1 MLFATFAFWEN
12 MLHYCRVMKMMDYKK
27 KSEFGIFV
35 SYAKKHK
42 GLFILDMFCAL
53 LVALIDL
60 AFPFVSRWCMNTLI
74 PQGAW
79 SVFWS
84 IIAAVVGFYIL
95 RSVFLYIVWYWGH
108 QFGVRIETEMRRDL
122 FCHMQKLS
130 FGFYDKNRTGHL
142 LSRLTT
148 DLFDIIELAHHGP
161 EDVFISVVTIVG
173 ALVVMFVIQWKLAL
187 VLAVMVPILLIVVF
201 WSRKSMRDAAREVKQ
216 TNAVNNAAYESGISG
231 MRTAKAFGNE
241 EQELEKFDVANNGY
255 RQAKF
260 RYHHAM
266 GKFNAVMEFFL
277 CTLAV
282 AVIAVGGA
290 LIMDGSMDAVDLITF
305 SLYVASFVSPVRRLT
320 NTFELLANGTAG
332 LHRFTELMRT
342 EPAITDAED
351 AVEVTRVQGQIDF
364 DHVDF
369 AYREGCEALQ
379 DVSLHI
385 APGET
390 VALVGASGGGKTTL
404 SQLIPRFYDVSAGSV
419 SLDGTDVRRITQKS
433 LHKNIGIVQQ
443 EVFLFA
449 DTIAENIRCG
459 RPNATDEEVAQAAKL
474 AELYDDIMAMPDG
487 FDTFVGE
494 RGTRLSGGQR
504 QRISIARI
512 FLKDPAVLI
521 LDEATS
527 ALDSVTEAK
536 LQKTFDRLSR
546 GRTTLVIAHRL
557 STVRQADRIAVIED
571 GQIKELGRHE
581 ELMAKGGIYAA
592 LVQTQKL
599 QA

>member
-1 MLFATFAFWEN
+1 MI
-12 MLHYCRVMKMMDYKK
+12 DYNK
-27 KSEFGIFV
+27 KSEFGIFLH
-35 SYAKKHK
+35 YAKRHK
-42 GLFILDMFCAL
+42 GLFFLDMFCAL
-53 LVALIDL
+53 VVALIDL
-60 AFPFVSRWCMNTLI
+60 AFPFVSRWSMNTLL
-74 PQGAW
+74 PEGAW
-79 SVFWS
+79 RLFWT
-84 IIAAVVGFYIL
+84 IMVLVVVSYVL
-95 RSVFLYIVWYWGH
+95 RSVFLFIVWYWGH
-108 QFGVRIETEMRRDL
+108 QFGVKIETEMRRDL
-122 FCHMQKLS
+122 FCHLQKLS
-130 FGFYDKNRTGHL
+130 FGFYDKNRTGSL

-161 EDVFISVVTIVG
+161 EDVFISTVTIVG
-173 ALVVMFVIQWKLAL
+173 ALVIMFTIQWQLAL
-187 VLAVMVPILLIVVF
+187 VLTVMIPVLLIVVF
-201 WSRKSMRDAAREVKQ
+201 LSRKGMRDASRQVKQ

-241 EQELEKFDVANNGY
+241 EQELAKFDVANAGY

-260 RYHHAM
+260 QYHFAM
-266 GKFNAVMEFFL
+266 GKFNAIMEFFL
-277 CTLAV
+277 CTLSV

-290 LIMDGSMDAVDLITF
+290 LIMKGKMDVVDLITF

-320 NTFELLANGTAG
+320 NTFELLANGAAG

-342 EPAITDAED
+342 EPAVTDADD
-351 AVEVTRVQGQIDF
+351 AGVLSDVRGEICF

-369 AYREGCEALQ
+369 AYREGCEALH
-379 DVSLHI
+379 DVSLTI

-404 SQLIPRFYDVSAGSV
+404 SQLIPRFYDVSSGSV
-419 SLDGTDVRRITQKS
+419 SIDGLDVRQVQQLS
-433 LHKNIGIVQQ
+433 LHKNVGIVQQ

-459 RPNATDEEVAQAAKL
+459 KPDATMEEIEQAAKL
-474 AELYDDIMAMPDG
+474 AQLYDDIMAMPDG

-494 RGTRLSGGQR
+494 RGARLSGGQR
-504 QRISIARI
+504 QRVSIARI
-512 FLKDPAVLI
+512 FLKNPPVLI

-536 LQKTFDRLSR
+536 LQKTFDALAQ
-546 GRTTLVIAHRL
+546 GRTTIVITHRL

-571 GQIKELGRHE
+571 GRIAELGSHT
-581 ELMAKGGIYAA
+581 ELMDKNGVYAA

>member
-1 MLFATFAFWEN
+1 MI
-12 MLHYCRVMKMMDYKK
+12 DYNK
-27 KSEFGIFV
+27 KSEFGIFLH
-35 SYAKKHK
+35 YAKRHK
-42 GLFILDMFCAL
+42 GLFFLDMFCAL
-53 LVALIDL
+53 VVALIDL
-60 AFPFVSRWCMNTLI
+60 AFPFVSRWSMNTLL
-74 PQGAW
+74 PEGAW
-79 SVFWS
+79 RLFWT
-84 IIAAVVGFYIL
+84 IMVLVVVSYVL
-95 RSVFLYIVWYWGH
+95 RSVFLFIVWYWGH
-108 QFGVRIETEMRRDL
+108 QFGVKIETEMRRDL
-122 FCHMQKLS
+122 FCHLQKLS
-130 FGFYDKNRTGHL
+130 FGFYDKNRTGSL

-161 EDVFISVVTIVG
+161 EDVFISTVTIVG
-173 ALVVMFVIQWKLAL
+173 ALVIMFTIQWQLAL
-187 VLAVMVPILLIVVF
+187 VLTVMIPVLLIVVF
-201 WSRKSMRDAAREVKQ
+201 LSRKGMRDASRQVKQ

-241 EQELEKFDVANNGY
+241 EQELAKFDVANAGY

-260 RYHHAM
+260 QYHFAM
-266 GKFNAVMEFFL
+266 GKFNAIMEFFL
-277 CTLAV
+277 CTLSV

-290 LIMDGSMDAVDLITF
+290 LIMKGKMDVVDLITF

-320 NTFELLANGTAG
+320 NTFELLANGAAG

-342 EPAITDAED
+342 EPAVTDADD
-351 AVEVTRVQGQIDF
+351 AGVLSDVRGEICF

-369 AYREGCEALQ
+369 AYREGCEALH
-379 DVSLHI
+379 DVSLTI

-404 SQLIPRFYDVSAGSV
+404 SQLIPRFYDVSSGSV
-419 SLDGTDVRRITQKS
+419 SIDGLDVRQVQQLS
-433 LHKNIGIVQQ
+433 LHKNVGIVQQ

-459 RPNATDEEVAQAAKL
+459 KPDATMEEIEQAAKL
-474 AELYDDIMAMPDG
+474 AQLYDDIMAMPDG

-494 RGTRLSGGQR
+494 RGARLSGGQR
-504 QRISIARI
+504 QRVSIARI
-512 FLKDPAVLI
+512 FLKNPPVLI

-536 LQKTFDRLSR
+536 LQKTFDALAQ
-546 GRTTLVIAHRL
+546 GRTTIVIAHRL

-571 GQIKELGRHE
+571 GRIAELGSHT
-581 ELMAKGGIYAA
+581 ELMDKNGVYAA

>member
-1 MLFATFAFWEN
+1 MIDF
-12 MLHYCRVMKMMDYKK
+12 KK

-35 SYAKKHK
+35 HYAKKHK
-42 GLFILDMFCAL
+42 GLFLLDMFCAL
-53 LVALIDL
+53 IVALIDL
-60 AFPFVSRWCMNTLI
+60 AFPFLSRWCMNTLL

-79 SVFWS
+79 TVFWW
-84 IIAAVVGFYIL
+84 IMGLIVGTYLL
-95 RSVFLYIVWYWGH
+95 RSVFLFIVWYWGH
-108 QFGVRIETEMRRDL
+108 QFGIRVETTMRRDL
-122 FCHMQKLS
+122 FRHLQKQ
-130 FGFYDKNRTGHL
+130 GYDFYDKNRTGSL

-161 EDVFISVVTIVG
+161 EDVFISSVTILG
-173 ALVVMFVIQWKLAL
+173 ALIIMFTIQWQLAL
-187 VLAVMVPILLIVVF
+187 VLAVMIPILLAVVF
-201 WSRKSMRDAAREVKQ
+201 WSRKGMRDAARTVKS

-241 EQELEKFDVANNGY
+241 EKELEKFDAANRGY
-255 RQAKF
+255 FNAKVG
-260 RYHHAM
+260 YHLSM

-277 CTLAV
+277 CIMSV

-290 LIMDGSMDAVDLITF
+290 LIMRGKMDVVDLIAF
-305 SLYVASFVSPVRRLT
+305 SLYVAAFVSPVRRLA

-342 EPAITDAED
+342 DPAITDEED
-351 AVEVTRVQGQIDF
+351 AAELADVRGEIEF
-364 DHVDF
+364 SHVDF
-369 AYREGCEALQ
+369 AYREGCEALH
-379 DVSLHI
+379 DVSVRI

-390 VALVGASGGGKTTL
+390 MALVGPSGGGKTTL
-404 SQLIPRFYDVSAGSV
+404 SQLVGRFYDVSAGAV
-419 SLDGTDVRRITQKS
+419 TLDGVDVRKVRQKS

-449 DTIAENIRCG
+449 DTIAENIRYGC
-459 RPNATDEEVAQAAKL
+459 PDASDEQVEQAAKM
-474 AELYDDIMAMPDG
+474 AEIYDDIMAMPDG
-487 FDTFVGE
+487 FATFVGE

-512 FLKDPAVLI
+512 FLKNPAVLI

-536 LQKTFDRLSR
+536 LQKTFDALAK
-546 GRTTLVIAHRL
+546 GRTTIVIAHRL

-571 GQIKELGRHE
+571 GRIAELGSHQ
-581 ELMAKGGIYAA
+581 ELMERDGAYAA
-592 LVQTQKL
+592 LVRSQKL
-599 QA
+599 QS

>member
-1 MLFATFAFWEN
+1 MIDF
-12 MLHYCRVMKMMDYKK
+12 KK
-27 KSEFGIFV
+27 KSEFGIFFH
-35 SYAKKHK
+35 YAAKHK
-42 GLFILDMFCAL
+42 GLFVLDMFCAL
-53 LVALIDL
+53 IVALIDL
-60 AFPFVSRWCMNTLI
+60 AFPFLSRWCMNELL

-79 SVFWS
+79 RVFWTVMAL
-84 IIAAVVGFYIL
+84 IVATYVL
-95 RSVFLYIVWYWGH
+95 RSVFLFIVWYWGH
-108 QFGVRIETEMRRDL
+108 QFGIRVETTMRRDL
-122 FCHMQKLS
+122 FCHLQTLS
-130 FGFYDKNRTGHL
+130 FGFYDKNRTGSL

-161 EDVFISVVTIVG
+161 EDVFISTVTILG
-173 ALVVMFVIQWKLAL
+173 ALIIMFTIQWQLAL
-187 VLAVMVPILLIVVF
+187 VLTVMVPILLAVVL
-201 WSRKSMRDAAREVKQ
+201 WARKAMRDAAREVKA

-241 EQELEKFDVANNGY
+241 EKELEKFDVANRGY
-255 RQAKF
+255 FKAKVT
-260 RYHHAM
+260 YHFAM

-277 CTLAV
+277 CTLSV

-290 LIMDGSMDAVDLITF
+290 LIMAGKMDVVDLIAF

-332 LHRFTELMRT
+332 LHRFAELMRT
-342 EPAITDAED
+342 EPAVCDDED
-351 AVEVTRVQGQIDF
+351 AVELSEVRGKIVF

-369 AYREGCEALQ
+369 AYREGCEALH
-379 DVSLHI
+379 DVSLSV

-404 SQLIPRFYDVSAGSV
+404 SQLIPRFYDVNSGSV
-419 SLDGTDVRRITQKS
+419 SVDDVDVRKITQQS

-449 DTIAENIRCG
+449 DTIAENIRYG
-459 RPNATDEEVAQAAKL
+459 NPDATDAQVEQAAKM

-487 FDTFVGE
+487 FGTYVGE
-494 RGTRLSGGQR
+494 RGARLSGGQR

-536 LQKTFDRLSR
+536 LQKTFDALSE
-546 GRTTLVIAHRL
+546 GRTTMVIAHRL
-557 STVRQADRIAVIED
+557 STVRRADRICVIED
-571 GQIKELGRHE
+571 GRIKELGSHE
-581 ELMAKGGIYAA
+581 ELMAQNGIYAE
-592 LVQTQKL
+592 LVQSQSL
-599 QA
+599 I